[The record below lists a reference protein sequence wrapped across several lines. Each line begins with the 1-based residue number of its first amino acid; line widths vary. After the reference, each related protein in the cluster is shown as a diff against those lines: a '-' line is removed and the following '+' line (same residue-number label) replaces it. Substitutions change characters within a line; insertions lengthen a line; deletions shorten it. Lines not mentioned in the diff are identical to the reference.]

1 MKFFSL
7 IALLGLSISAFAQE
21 IKLNPFQWT
30 MTDVASRGLT
40 KESLFKGM
48 DTELVKTNSSIC
60 SNRAL
65 MWANDFKRDHN
76 LDTGKIFIFFT
87 EKKNDDVKFKVWWYH
102 VAPVI
107 NEAGNIW
114 VVDAGFQGRNGI
126 NEPRTKEDWMK
137 YFNQGQVCREIKP
150 NETELIEL
158 MFSQQTYP
166 KYTAY
171 GNHPCY
177 YMIVPH
183 TIWTPNVL
191 AQTLLG
197 KDSSGKPVRVERP
210 SINQKEL
217 MEACVEAATGKL
229 GLGRV
234 FGSSKQKCEDYLAR

>member
-1 MKFFSL
+1 MKLISL
-7 IALLGLSISAFAQE
+7 IALMGLSISAFAQE

-40 KESLFKGM
+40 KEALFKGM
-48 DTELVKTNSSIC
+48 DTEFVKTNSSIC

-107 NEAGNIW
+107 NESGNIW

-191 AQTLLG
+191 AQSLLG

-210 SINQKEL
+210 AIVEREL
-217 MEACVEAATGKL
+217 MEACVEAASGKI
-229 GLGRV
+229 GRV
-234 FGSSKQKCEDYLAR
+234 FGSSKKKCEEYVAK